1 MNAALAALIC
11 NLKGMK
17 SASELVEP
25 RTGFAIVFVYS
36 TVCN

>member
-25 RTGFAIVFVYS
+25 RTGFAIVSVYS